1 MINFDKVYFINQRF
15 SNIASKYEFYVD
27 YLCIDQDAIR
37 IRFRMFPAF
46 SHYEGIPLITWGGFA
61 KDNLSNSYEY
71 VGGACGKSSD
81 GTHTEGVISFAPLPH
96 KKTNKLEITLVSGGI
111 DPRIEYGLIVSLS

>member
-1 MINFDKVYFINQRF
+1 MINFNKAYFINQKI

-27 YLCIDQDAIR
+27 YLCIDRDAIR

-46 SHYEGIPLITWGGFA
+46 PHYDGIPLIRWGGFA
-61 KDNLSNSYEY
+61 KDNLSNTYEY

-81 GTHTEGVISFAPLPH
+81 GTHTEGVISFAPLPQ
-96 KKTNKLEITLVSGGI
+96 KNTNNLEIILVSGGI
-111 DPRIEYGLIVSLS
+111 DPVIECKVAVSLS